1 MTNVLGNGTSNGSEL
16 GFYAVNVI
24 DADSLQFAINAIPS
38 ASQVTEIWLFDGV
51 GNLVAEASGNAADGL
66 GSIIDFFVSAGN
78 AGTWDVE
85 VINPGTTPYLYD
97 LSVQGATG
105 LGPVDPTPSPEP
117 SSLLLLAVGLAGV
130 GKLRA
135 GWKTAI
141 KSAQPI

>member
-1 MTNVLGNGTSNGSEL
+1 MVLNSAFMPSTSNDG
-16 GFYAVNVI
+16 
-24 DADSLQFAINAIPS
+24 DSLQFAINAIPS

-51 GNLVAEASGNAADGL
+51 GNLVAEASGNASDGL

-85 VINPGTTPYLYD
+85 VIKPGTTPYLYD

-135 GWKTAI
+135 GWKTAT
-141 KSAQPI
+141 KSAQQI